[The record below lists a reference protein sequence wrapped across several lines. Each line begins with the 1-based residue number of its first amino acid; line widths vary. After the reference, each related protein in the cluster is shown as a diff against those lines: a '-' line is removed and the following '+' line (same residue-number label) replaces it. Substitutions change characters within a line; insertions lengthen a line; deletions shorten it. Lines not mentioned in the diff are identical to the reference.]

1 MRIFRMI
8 FGTGVVAALFPLAA
22 LAGGYGGPGPDY
34 GSERYGCYAS
44 FFKYRDGHGPE
55 LTRFGP
61 EQIYDLDDLHYRH
74 GEDLDGDVLSVAT
87 GPGTW
92 LELFDHKGYKVSLY
106 RVGPNAAVNLR
117 SKIVDSYQLHCRPP
131 HYW

>member
-1 MRIFRMI
+1 MSISVKSLGI
-8 FGTGVVAALFPLAA
+8 ALLTVLIPAVAI
-22 LAGGYGGPGPDY
+22 AGGYGNQGPDY
-34 GSERYGCYAS
+34 GGESYGCYVT

-61 EQIYDLDDLHYRH
+61 EQVYDLDDLHYRH

-92 LELFDHKGYKVSLY
+92 IELFDHKGFRISLY
-106 RVGPNAAVNLR
+106 KIGPNSAVNLR
-117 SKIVDSYQLHCRPP
+117 SKIVDSYRLQCHPP
-131 HYW
+131 RYW

>member
-1 MRIFRMI
+1 MRFVLRKMGLA
-8 FGTGVVAALFPLAA
+8 FVVMLVPGIVIAD
-22 LAGGYGGPGPDY
+22 GYGVRDPEVGG
-34 GSERYGCYAS
+34 ERYGCYAS

-92 LELFDHKGYKVSLY
+92 LELFDHKGFKVSLY
-106 RVGPNAAVNLR
+106 RVGPNSAVNLR
-117 SKIVDSYQLHCRPP
+117 SKIIDSYQLSCRPP
-131 HYW
+131 HVW

>member
-1 MRIFRMI
+1 MSNLL
-8 FGTGVVAALFPLAA
+8 TGLKIALLALLIPTVAS
-22 LAGGYGGPGPDY
+22 AGGYGGRGPDP
-34 GSERYGCYAS
+34 GGERYGCYVS
-44 FFKYRDGHGPE
+44 FFKYRDGRGPE

-92 LELFDHKGYKVSLY
+92 IELYDHKGFKVSLY
-106 RVGPNAAVNLR
+106 RIGPDSAVNLR
-117 SKIVDSYQLHCRPP
+117 SKIVDSYRITCQPP
-131 HYW
+131 RYW

>member
-1 MRIFRMI
+1 MRFS
-8 FGTGVVAALFPLAA
+8 VKCVCVAFLAGLVPA
-22 LAGGYGGPGPDY
+22 VAFAGGYRGPEPEHWG
-34 GSERYGCYAS
+34 ERYGCYVT
-44 FFKYRDGHGPE
+44 FFKYRDGRGPE

-61 EQIYDLDDLHYRH
+61 EQVYDLDDLHYRH

-92 LELFDHKGYKVSLY
+92 IELFDHTGFRVSLY
-106 RVGPNAAVNLR
+106 RIGPDSAVNLR

-131 HYW
+131 YHW